1 MAMNL
6 TTELTTLRNL
16 GDATRQQAHD
26 ILKKLEGKT
35 EAELRTRFE
44 VNGKKLN
51 SVYWQYAHMAW
62 GQNSLILRS
71 TGGPNPELSWLKH
84 FAMGKPGDEGETNGP
99 SWEEVVAGFNKVHRL
114 AMEHLTQLDPAML
127 DAPNNINWEILGGKT
142 MRNTIMHHIRHE
154 NGHIGQLFWL
164 VNLHGGKTM

>member
-1 MAMNL
+1 MDN
-6 TTELTTLRNL
+6 TTELATLRNL
-16 GDATRQQAHD
+16 VDATRQMAHYN
-26 ILKKLEGKT
+26 LKKLEGKT

-62 GQNSLILRS
+62 GQNSLVLRS
-71 TGGPNPELSWLKH
+71 TGGPNPELPWLKF
-84 FAMGKPGDEGETNGP
+84 FAIGKPAEEGETNGP
-99 SWEEVVAGFNKVHRL
+99 SWEEVVAGFKKVHQL
-114 AMEHLTQLDPAML
+114 TMEHLSQLDPAQL
-127 DAPNNINWEILGGKT
+127 DAPNKIDWEVLGGKT